1 MLAAHIIQ
9 SLHNHAAHACVH
21 AYTSPSPNTHTHS
34 YTHICIPTPHNT
46 HTYMLTHT
54 LYHTYLHQ
62 YHTPTHT
69 SRTKP
74 ILQDAAHSPA
84 GFGGHLSL
92 ERLREFFLQ
101 TQFVPLKYVGATTVK
116 KQTDYVRNNSLD
128 RKHHH
133 HIYSQS
139 PFTVSLSQ
147 PRQLHQQRRV
157 YRLTSAHSQIRHST
171 LSRSTA
177 PHNSKS
183 SS

>member
-1 MLAAHIIQ
+1 MCT
-9 SLHNHAAHACVH
+9 CVYKPIPQH
-21 AYTSPSPNTHTHS
+21 TYTLIHTHMH
-34 YTHICIPTPHNT
+34 THIPTPHNT

-116 KQTDYVRNNSLD
+116 KQTDYVCNNSLD